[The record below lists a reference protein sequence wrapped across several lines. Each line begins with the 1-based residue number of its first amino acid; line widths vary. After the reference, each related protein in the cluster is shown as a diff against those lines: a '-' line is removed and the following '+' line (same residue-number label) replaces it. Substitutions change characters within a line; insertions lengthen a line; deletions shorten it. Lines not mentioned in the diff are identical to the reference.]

1 MKIVQVEY
9 RRLRTF
15 GDYQNETV
23 GAVAQVED
31 GEDAVTALYTLRA
44 WVDQELGDRTE
55 QRELS
60 ERVTD
65 LRWKAEDYERKIAR
79 ADERWKA
86 IMAFMGSLGIE
97 RPAHIPEDLS
107 DLPF

>member
-31 GEDAVTALYTLRA
+31 GEDSVTALYTLRA
-44 WVDQELGDRTE
+44 WVDQQMGDRSE
-55 QRELS
+55 QRELTQ
-60 ERVTD
+60 RVTD
-65 LRWKAEDYERKIAR
+65 LRWQAEDYERKVAR
-79 ADERWKA
+79 ADKRWRD
-86 IMAFMGSLGIE
+86 IIAFLEKLGIE
-97 RPAHIPEDLS
+97 RPADIPEDLS